1 MQVCA
6 ARRFGG
12 ASPLLS
18 RVSPKYICTHITVLN
33 CGRFLPLIISCVFF
47 DGQQKI
53 KNEFGNPRLRLPTK
67 VMRVGSDTFWP
78 PTDSKDLAKLAILP
92 KL

>member
-18 RVSPKYICTHITVLN
+18 RVSPKYICTQHSASLWT
-33 CGRFLPLIISCVFF
+33 ISALDF

-78 PTDSKDLAKLAILP
+78 TTDSKDLAKLAILP